1 MTQKQTPTRSTPR
14 TPERPCKPPLGLYVH
29 WPFCKAKCPYC
40 DFNSHVSTHIDADAF
55 LAAFHTEMAYMANQL
70 DHRTPLSSIF
80 FGGGTPSLMPAFVV
94 EAVIDKAADIFGF
107 MPDIEITAE
116 ANPTSVEAS
125 TMLDFHHAGVN
136 RVSMGVQSLRDETL
150 AFLGREHSA
159 IDAKTALATVRS
171 AFDNISIDLI
181 YATPDQTPKDWHDE
195 LSAALALGLDHLSL
209 YQLTIESGTHFYTR
223 QRRGETMALDD
234 DHAATLFDITRD
246 LTQNAGL
253 PAYEISNHA
262 KPGHQC
268 RHNLIYWQ
276 SGNWLGI
283 GPGAHS
289 RFTRQDSA
297 HKNSRIGISTRR
309 SPAGWLDAIAKD
321 GHATDTFVTDDQND
335 WAAEM
340 LMMGL
345 RLTSGLS
352 LSQIS
357 AACGDYHN
365 WLDIKGLRKCLDAG
379 WLVATPQF
387 DTPQFDTPQFDTPKF
402 EAPKFDTH
410 DTEITHLHIR
420 TSESGAIRLNHILA
434 ELIL

>member
-1 MTQKQTPTRSTPR
+1 M
-14 TPERPCKPPLGLYVH
+14 GLYVH

-40 DFNSHVSTHIDADAF
+40 DFNSHVSADIDATAF
-55 LAAFHTEMAYMANQL
+55 LSAFHNEMAYMADQL
-70 DHRTPLSSIF
+70 DRRTLLSSLF

-94 EAVIDKAADIFGF
+94 EGVIDKAAEIFGF
-107 MPDIEITAE
+107 APAIEITAE

-159 IDAKTALATVRS
+159 DEAKRALATVRG
-171 AFDNISIDLI
+171 AFDNISIDLM

-195 LSAALALGLDHLSL
+195 LSGALALGLDHLSL
-209 YQLTIESGTHFYTR
+209 YQLTIETGTHFYTR

-234 DHAATLFDITRD
+234 DHAATLFDITRE
-246 LTQNAGL
+246 TTNSAGL

-262 KPGHQC
+262 RPGHEC

-289 RFTRQDSA
+289 RFTRQDSTQ
-297 HKNSRIGISTRR
+297 KNSRIGISTRR
-309 SPAGWLDAIAKD
+309 SPAGWLDAVNEH
-321 GHATDTFVTDDQND
+321 GHATDTLVTDGQND

-345 RLTSGLS
+345 RLTSGL
-352 LSQIS
+352 LLARVI
-357 AACGDYHN
+357 AACGAYHN
-365 WLDIKGLRKCLDAG
+365 WLDPEGLHRCLDAG
-379 WLVATPQF
+379 WLVATPENTKSA
-387 DTPQFDTPQFDTPKF
+387 DNDI
-402 EAPKFDTH
+402 A
-410 DTEITHLHIR
+410 HLHIR
-420 TSESGAIRLNHILA
+420 ASETGAIRLNHILA

>member
-1 MTQKQTPTRSTPR
+1 MKPQTQTTSSHVSALGL
-14 TPERPCKPPLGLYVH
+14 PLGLYVH

-40 DFNSHVSTHIDADAF
+40 DFNSHVSSDIDADAF
-55 LAAFHTEMAYMANQL
+55 LTAYHTEMAYMAGQL
-70 DHRTPLSSIF
+70 DHQTPLSSIF
-80 FGGGTPSLMPAFVV
+80 FGGGTPSLMPPFVV
-94 EAVIDKAADIFGF
+94 AGIIDKAADISGF

-116 ANPTSVEAS
+116 ANPTSVEAR

-136 RVSMGVQSLRDETL
+136 RVSMGVQSLRDDTL
-150 AFLGREHSA
+150 AFLGREHNA
-159 IDAKTALATVRS
+159 DEARTALATLRS

-181 YATPDQTPKDWHDE
+181 YATPDQTPEDWQTE
-195 LSAALALGLDHLSL
+195 LSAALALGLNHLSL
-209 YQLTIESGTHFYTR
+209 YQLTIETGTHFYTR
-223 QRRGETMALDD
+223 QRRGEIMALDD
-234 DHAATLFDITRD
+234 DHAATLFDITQTLTRD
-246 LTQNAGL
+246 AGL

-262 KPGHQC
+262 KPEHQC

-297 HKNSRIGISTRR
+297 HRTSRIGISTRR
-309 SPAGWLDAIAKD
+309 SPAGWLDAIAKN
-321 GHATDTFVTDDQND
+321 GHATDNLVTDGKKD

-352 LSQIS
+352 LARVS
-357 AACGDYHN
+357 AACGDHHN
-365 WLDIKGLRKCLDAG
+365 WLDLEGLRKCHDAG
-379 WLVATPQF
+379 WLVTTP
-387 DTPQFDTPQFDTPKF
+387 DMS
-402 EAPKFDTH
+402 
-410 DTEITHLHIR
+410 EIDADSAIGHLHIR
-420 TSESGAIRLNHILA
+420 TSDTGMIRLNHILA

>member
-1 MTQKQTPTRSTPR
+1 MLLPAFLGAVSITNQMSGMIDHPASLTPSL
-14 TPERPCKPPLGLYVH
+14 PERQPESPLEPPLGLYVH

-40 DFNSHVSTHIDADAF
+40 DFNSHVSAEIDATAF
-55 LAAFHTEMAYMANQL
+55 LSAFHTEIAYMGDQL
-70 DHRTPLSSIF
+70 DRRTPLSSLF

-94 EAVIDKAADIFGF
+94 EGVIDKAAEIFGF
-107 MPDIEITAE
+107 ATDIEITAE

-150 AFLGREHSA
+150 TFLGREHSA
-159 IDAKTALATVRS
+159 DEAKRALATLRN

-195 LSAALALGLDHLSL
+195 LSGALALGLDHLSL

-234 DHAATLFDITRD
+234 DHAAALFEITRKMTGD
-246 LTQNAGL
+246 AGL

-262 KPGHQC
+262 RPGHEC

-289 RFTRQDSA
+289 RFTRQDS
-297 HKNSRIGISTRR
+297 SRIGISTRR
-309 SPAGWLDAIAKD
+309 SPAGWLDAINQQ
-321 GHATDTFVTDDQND
+321 GHATNTLVTDGKND

-352 LSQIS
+352 LARII
-357 AACGDYHN
+357 AACGAYHN
-365 WLDIKGLRKCLDAG
+365 WLDPEGLHRCLDAG
-379 WLVATPQF
+379 WLVATPENTKSA
-387 DTPQFDTPQFDTPKF
+387 DNDI
-402 EAPKFDTH
+402 A
-410 DTEITHLHIR
+410 HLHIR
-420 TSESGAIRLNHILA
+420 TSETGAIRLNHILA

>member
-1 MTQKQTPTRSTPR
+1 MHHQTKATSSQASPQVSPQETQ
-14 TPERPCKPPLGLYVH
+14 LGLYVH

-40 DFNSHVSTHIDADAF
+40 DFNSHVSADIDADAF
-55 LAAFHTEMAYMANQL
+55 LAAYRTEMAYMADQYEQP
-70 DHRTPLSSIF
+70 TALSSIF

-94 EAVIDKAADIFGF
+94 EGIIDTAADIFGF
-107 MPDIEITAE
+107 MPAIEITTE

-125 TMLDFHHAGVN
+125 KMLDFHHAGVN
-136 RVSMGVQSLRDETL
+136 RISMGVQSLRDDTL

-159 IDAKTALATVRS
+159 DEARKALTTVRT
-171 AFDNISIDLI
+171 AFDNMSIDLM
-181 YATPDQTPKDWHDE
+181 YATPDQTPADWHDE
-195 LSAALALGLDHLSL
+195 LSTALALGLDHLSL

-223 QRRGETMALDD
+223 QRRGEVMALDD
-234 DHAATLFDITRD
+234 DHAATLFDITRM
-246 LTQNAGL
+246 LTRDAGL

-262 KPGHQC
+262 KPGHEC

-289 RFTRQDSA
+289 RFTKQN
-297 HKNSRIGISTRR
+297 HRIGISTRR

-321 GHATDTFVTDDQND
+321 GHATDNLVTDGKND

-352 LSQIS
+352 LARVS

-365 WLDIKGLRKCLDAG
+365 WLDMDGLRKCHDAG
-379 WLVATPQF
+379 WLLVTP
-387 DTPQFDTPQFDTPKF
+387 DTTAINTDTAINADTDS
-402 EAPKFDTH
+402 A
-410 DTEITHLHIR
+410 HLHIR
-420 TSESGAIRLNHILA
+420 TSDAGAIRLNHILA

>member
-1 MTQKQTPTRSTPR
+1 MSGMINHPATATPSP
-14 TPERPCKPPLGLYVH
+14 PESPSEPPLGLYVH

-40 DFNSHVSTHIDADAF
+40 DFNSHVSADIDATAF
-55 LAAFHTEMAYMANQL
+55 LSAFHTEMAYMADQL
-70 DHRTPLSSIF
+70 DRRTPLSSLF

-94 EAVIDKAADIFGF
+94 EGVIDKAAEIFGF
-107 MPDIEITAE
+107 APAIEITAE

-159 IDAKTALATVRS
+159 DEAKRALATVRG
-171 AFDNISIDLI
+171 AFDNISIDLM

-195 LSAALALGLDHLSL
+195 LSGALALGLDHLSL
-209 YQLTIESGTHFYTR
+209 YQLTIETGTHFYTR

-234 DHAATLFDITRD
+234 DHAATLFDITRE
-246 LTQNAGL
+246 LTHKAGL
-253 PAYEISNHA
+253 SAYEISNHA
-262 KPGHQC
+262 RPGHEC

-289 RFTRQDSA
+289 RFTRRDSTQ
-297 HKNSRIGISTRR
+297 KNSRIGISTRR
-309 SPAGWLDAIAKD
+309 SPAGWLDAVNKH
-321 GHATDTFVTDDQND
+321 GNATDTLVTDGQND

-352 LSQIS
+352 LARVI
-357 AACGDYHN
+357 AACGAYHN
-365 WLDIKGLRKCLDAG
+365 WLDPEGLHRCLDAG
-379 WLVATPQF
+379 WLVATPENTKSA
-387 DTPQFDTPQFDTPKF
+387 DNDI
-402 EAPKFDTH
+402 A
-410 DTEITHLHIR
+410 HLHIR
-420 TSESGAIRLNHILA
+420 ASETGAIRLNHILA

>member
-1 MTQKQTPTRSTPR
+1 MHHQTKAGSSLAPPPVS
-14 TPERPCKPPLGLYVH
+14 PLGLYVH

-40 DFNSHVSTHIDADAF
+40 DFNSHVSNDIDADAF
-55 LAAFHTEMAYMANQL
+55 LAAYLTEMTYMADQL
-70 DHRTPLSSIF
+70 EQPASLSSIF

-94 EAVIDKAADIFGF
+94 EGIIDKAAAIFGF
-107 MPDIEITAE
+107 MPAIEISAE

-125 TMLDFHHAGVN
+125 KMLDFHHAGVN
-136 RVSMGVQSLRDETL
+136 RISMGVQSLRDDTL

-159 IDAKTALATVRS
+159 DEARKALTTVRT
-171 AFDNISIDLI
+171 AFDNMSIDLM
-181 YATPDQTPKDWHDE
+181 YATPNQTPADWHDE
-195 LSAALALGLDHLSL
+195 LSTALALGLDHLSL

-223 QRRGETMALDD
+223 QRRGEVMALDD
-234 DHAATLFDITRD
+234 DHAATLFDITRM
-246 LTQNAGL
+246 LTRDAGL

-262 KPGHQC
+262 KDGYEC

-289 RFTRQDSA
+289 RFTQQD
-297 HKNSRIGISTRR
+297 HRIGISTRR

-321 GHATDTFVTDDQND
+321 GHATDTLVTDGKND

-352 LSQIS
+352 LARLS
-357 AACGDYHN
+357 AACGPYHN
-365 WLDIKGLRKCLDAG
+365 WLDTEGLRKCHDAG
-379 WLVATPQF
+379 WLLVTPDITAINA
-387 DTPQFDTPQFDTPKF
+387 DTDI
-402 EAPKFDTH
+402 AN
-410 DTEITHLHIR
+410 LHIR
-420 TSESGAIRLNHILA
+420 ASDAGAIRLNHILA